1 MEELVLLVQ
10 TLERRIEELERLL
23 DIRNVV
29 IPTDGKLVVESRVSD
44 PIAEKGRIYFNTTLN
59 KYRVSEDGAT
69 WKTITTS

>member
-10 TLERRIEELERLL
+10 TLQRRVEDLERLL

-29 IPTDGKLVVESRVSD
+29 IPDDGKLAVDKKSSD

-59 KYRVSEDGAT
+59 KYRVSEDGVN